1 MRCFRTEKIKLKKFF
16 VTLAPTQWLDGK
28 HTIFGRVAKGMKVI
42 ANMGMVKCNAQDKK
56 GFTLNLNFCI
66 KIVSMSY
73 DHFINLFSI

>member
-1 MRCFRTEKIKLKKFF
+1 MRCFRTQKIKLNKFF

-56 GFTLNLNFCI
+56 EF
-66 KIVSMSY
+66 
-73 DHFINLFSI
+73 LF